1 MRTVMFLDTVTLEEA
16 FQLLVQ
22 EIPKLKLEIEEVDI
36 SEATG
41 RYLAEDITS
50 EVDIPPYVKSTVDGY
65 GVVAVN
71 TFGASETIPTILTI
85 SGECEM
91 GKLPLGDIEDGSCMY
106 IPTGGALPRSCDGVV
121 MIEDSEK
128 YTDTMVGIC
137 KPVVAGQN
145 VIPQGEDVK
154 CGALLAKRGQRLSFS
169 SLTALN
175 GIGKKKIKVYK
186 KPTVVILSTGD
197 ELQPCGEG
205 LQEGKIYDINSPA
218 LKLLSE
224 KLGLEVQYCD
234 MVKDELKSL
243 EEAVKKATDVA
254 DMVLLSGGSSAGE
267 KDYSAQ
273 SIRNQV
279 DGEVFVHGISV
290 KPGKPTIL
298 GRVGRKPVFALPGHP
313 VAAIIVFMELVAPYV
328 RGAISHGYASEDTE
342 KKIFACLTENL
353 HSAPGKTTF
362 QPVKIHRKSR
372 EFLENSDGYEAEPI
386 YGKSG
391 NISLLQKADGYI
403 KIASNLEGLEK
414 GDQVAVSLFD

>member
-1 MRTVMFLDTVTLEEA
+1 MFLDTVTLEEA
-16 FQLLVQ
+16 FRLLVQ
-22 EIPKLKLEIEEVDI
+22 EIPRLELDTEEVDI
-36 SEATG
+36 SEAKG
-41 RYLAEDITS
+41 RYLAEDIIS
-50 EVDIPPYVKSTVDGY
+50 QVDVPPYDKSTVDGY

-85 SGECEM
+85 NGECEM
-91 GKLPLGDIEDGSCMY
+91 GKLPTGDIEDGSCMY
-106 IPTGGALPRSCDGVV
+106 VPTGGALPRGCDGVV

-137 KPVVAGQN
+137 KPIVVGQN

-154 CGALLAKRGQRLSFS
+154 CGAILAERGQRLTFS

-175 GIGKKKIKVYK
+175 GIGKKRIKVYK
-186 KPTVVILSTGD
+186 KPTVAILSTGD
-197 ELQPCGEG
+197 ELQPCGEI

-224 KLGLEVQYCD
+224 KIGLEVQYCD
-234 MVKDELKSL
+234 MVKDELNSL
-243 EEAVKKATDVA
+243 ADAVKKATDTA

-273 SIRNQV
+273 SIRNQI
-279 DGEVFVHGISV
+279 DGDVFVHGISV

-313 VAAIIVFMELVAPYV
+313 VAAIVIFMELVKPYV
-328 RGAISHGYASEDTE
+328 KSVISHGYASEDTE
-342 KKIFACLTENL
+342 KKIFAYLTENL

-362 QPVKIHRKSR
+362 QPVKLIR
-372 EFLENSDGYEAEPI
+372 NSSGYEVEPI

-391 NISLLQKADGYI
+391 NISLLLKADGYI
-403 KIASNLEGLEK
+403 KIASNLEGLER